1 MKTNSIRILYL
12 IASNRINNIH
22 QCAIKCRITF
32 HKKRKEFST
41 GLFIN
46 PKNWNSKQQQVEPP
60 EPDELYINTQLSL
73 IRQKLNQAFLLLQI
87 KGNPFEV
94 MDIYIQYL
102 GETPKDEMGV
112 MEIYRIYCDRIKK
125 LIGIEIKEVTYKKYL
140 ESGTHL
146 ANFIRHKYKRNYIQ
160 IKSLK
165 EAFLDDYSYYL
176 KTEKNMA
183 QSTLNKAIQRFRKV
197 VRYAISQDYLSKD
210 PFILY
215 KPKTVKKEVVFLT
228 IEELTILEEKE
239 FEMERLN
246 RIRDMFVFC
255 CYTGLGF
262 KEMASLKK
270 EDIFIEFDGKP
281 WIHVKR
287 QKTGRVYKLPI
298 LRQAQEI
305 IDKYNNE
312 SNGKILPSISNQRF
326 NGYLKE
332 IATICGIKKNLTHHI
347 ARKTFATTVLLYNDV
362 PMEIVSKL
370 LGHSK
375 LQTTQDHYGLV
386 IEQRISDEMGRIG
399 KKIKGG

>member
-1 MKTNSIRILYL
+1 
-12 IASNRINNIH
+12 
-22 QCAIKCRITF
+22 
-32 HKKRKEFST
+32 
-41 GLFIN
+41 
-46 PKNWNSKQQQVEPP
+46 
-60 EPDELYINTQLSL
+60 
-73 IRQKLNQAFLLLQI
+73 
-87 KGNPFEV
+87 
-94 MDIYIQYL
+94 
-102 GETPKDEMGV
+102 
-112 MEIYRIYCDRIKK
+112 
-125 LIGIEIKEVTYKKYL
+125 
-140 ESGTHL
+140 
-146 ANFIRHKYKRNYIQ
+146 
-160 IKSLK
+160 
-165 EAFLDDYSYYL
+165 
-176 KTEKNMA
+176 MA